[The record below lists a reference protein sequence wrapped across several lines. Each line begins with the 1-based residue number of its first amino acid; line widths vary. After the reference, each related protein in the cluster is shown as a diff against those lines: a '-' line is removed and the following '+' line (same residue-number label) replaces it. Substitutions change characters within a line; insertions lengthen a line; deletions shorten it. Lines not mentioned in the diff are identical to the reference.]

1 MGRYSKKSK
10 KLKTKKLNQQVYDIL
25 SKNLRKDLGDPDMRT
40 KRLEQIKSI
49 FTQSKHMKHIEN
61 YLKNVV

>member
-40 KRLEQIKSI
+40 KRLE
-49 FTQSKHMKHIEN
+49 
-61 YLKNVV
+61 